1 MIKVHQLVQENKSI
15 HEEAFGLNLK
25 TVFEDILH
33 IELEF
38 SGKFSNILELRGRS
52 F

>member
-25 TVFEDILH
+25 TVFEDISWKIHTPHWEVLKY
-33 IELEF
+33 
-38 SGKFSNILELRGRS
+38 SRT
-52 F
+52 